1 CSVTPLGEDTYKL
14 GNCAGIHF
22 RNTFSGMVTKENVMQ
37 ILECSDVYAK
47 KMIDWCSGNQA
58 ALIKLIN
65 DKLEEKGNRQAIT
78 EVS

>member
-1 CSVTPLGEDTYKL
+1 
-14 GNCAGIHF
+14 
-22 RNTFSGMVTKENVMQ
+22 MVTVDNIKQ
-37 ILECSDVYAK
+37 ILECSDVYAQ

-65 DKLEEKGNRQAIT
+65 DKLEEKDNRQVIV

>member
-1 CSVTPLGEDTYKL
+1 
-14 GNCAGIHF
+14 
-22 RNTFSGMVTKENVMQ
+22 MVTIDDIKLN
-37 ILECSDVYAK
+37 LECSDVYAQ

-65 DKLEEKGNRQAIT
+65 DKLEEKDNRQVIV

>member
-1 CSVTPLGEDTYKL
+1 
-14 GNCAGIHF
+14 
-22 RNTFSGMVTKENVMQ
+22 MVTKENVMQ
-37 ILECSDVYAK
+37 ILECSDVYAQ
-47 KMIDWCSGNQA
+47 KMIDWCSSNQA